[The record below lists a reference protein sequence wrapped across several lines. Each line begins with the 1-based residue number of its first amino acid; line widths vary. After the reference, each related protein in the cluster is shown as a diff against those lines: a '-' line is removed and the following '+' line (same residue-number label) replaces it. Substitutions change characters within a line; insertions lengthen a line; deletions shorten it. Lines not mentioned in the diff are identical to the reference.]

1 MSKAAMYVVNN
12 SAQEVAING
21 TINPGSIIR
30 RFGQCIGLSGNG
42 IQFNSGGYYDV
53 DTNITLSATEEGE
66 VTVTLFKNGIAI
78 PGANATQTAAAAG
91 DIINLSLDAIIRQ
104 FECGYNPGPAS
115 LTFVITGIPVT
126 VTNFAST
133 IIKL

>member
-12 SAQEVAING
+12 ATQEVAVNG

-42 IQFNSGGYYDV
+42 IQLNSGGYYSV
-53 DTNITLSATEEGE
+53 NSSISLSATEAGE
-66 VTVTLFKNGIAI
+66 VTVSVFKNGIAI
-78 PGANATQTAAAAG
+78 PGATATVTAAAAG
-91 DIINLSLDAIIRQ
+91 DILNLSIDTLIRK
-104 FECGYNPGPAS
+104 FECGYNPGPTS
-115 LTFVITGIPVT
+115 LTFVVTGVPVT
-126 VTNFAST
+126 VTNIASV

>member
-12 SAQEVAING
+12 ATQEVAVNG

-42 IQFNSGGYYDV
+42 IQLNSGGYYSV
-53 DTNITLSATEEGE
+53 NSSISLSAIEAGE
-66 VTVTLFKNGIAI
+66 VTVSIFKNGIAI
-78 PGANATQTAAAAG
+78 PGATATVTAAAAG
-91 DIINLSLDAIIRQ
+91 DILNLSIDTLIRQ

-115 LTFVITGIPVT
+115 LTFVVTGVPVT
-126 VTNFAST
+126 ITNIASV